1 MNRKA
6 SSLLLCGALALN
18 FAIAARPA
26 RAAQA
31 PPTPAHRA
39 PQILPTG
46 MSLTPTAAAGA
57 RFELLRPGYADHP
70 EFSASDA
77 VTTALSPDGK
87 TLLILTS
94 GYNRVND
101 DKGKTIFAES
111 SDLVFIYDVS
121 NAVPRKIQALRI
133 GLAFDGLVW
142 NPSGDA
148 FYVSGGQEDCV
159 HVFERSGGKWA
170 ESGTPIPL
178 GHSAGLGIEVKPL
191 VAGLAVT
198 ASGRTLIAV
207 NYENDSISV
216 VDLSARRKVAELD
229 LRPGKSD
236 PTKSGVPGGE
246 YPYWVAVSGDDVAY
260 VSSLRDREIDVVA
273 LGGSPKISARIP
285 VGGSPDRLL
294 LNRDGSRLYVALDNS
309 DSVAVID
316 THSLVVLS
324 QFGVTAPAAIFANPS
339 NFRGSNP
346 NSLALSP
353 DERTLYV
360 SDGGTNAIAVVHL
373 NGAKGEVTGLI
384 PTGWYPNSVSV
395 SKSGAQ
401 LYVVNGKS
409 VAGPNPKGCR
419 RSTVIK
425 GEEADACRAS
435 NQYILQLMRAGFLT
449 VPLPGRTELARLTA
463 VVARDD
469 HFHVAS
475 LRQSTITGEFLHS
488 HIHHVIYIIK
498 ENRSYDQVLGDL
510 GRGNGDPKLTLLPEP
525 ITPNH
530 HRIARA
536 FVTLDNFYASG
547 EVSGDGWNWSTAAR
561 ATDEVEKSV
570 PAEYTDRAATYDYEG
585 VNRGINPGYAT
596 PAERRS
602 VSPRTPDDPDLL
614 PGTADAFAPDD
625 PEGDAGAGYLW
636 DAAMRAGL
644 ALRNYG
650 FFLDFERYE
659 KHGDAP
665 GYLPPEHDPHAL
677 GQVVAF
683 PTRPELMGVT
693 DPYFRGFDLKLP
705 DYWRVQEWK
714 REFSDYVA
722 NKNLPALELL
732 RLGRDHFGNFA
743 DAIDGANTVET
754 EMADNDYAVGMVLE
768 ALANSPYR
776 DDTLVFVVE
785 DDAQNGPDHVDA
797 HRTVAFVA
805 GAYVRQGAVVSTH
818 YATVNML
825 RTIEAVLGIAPLGL
839 NDASVEPMSA
849 VFEWTLHPWSYQ
861 AAVPEVLRTTALPL
875 PPRAAVVPLSP
886 REAAY
891 AHPRHDAAYW
901 AERTRGMNFSDADEI
916 DTDRFNRILWEG
928 LRGNVP
934 FPETPNA
941 VKHEDRDPD

>member
-1 MNRKA
+1 MIRNARPLKVCA
-6 SSLLLCGALALN
+6 ALALICS
-18 FAIAARPA
+18 AGAPPARPA
-26 RAAQA
+26 QTSPSHA
-31 PPTPAHRA
+31 A
-39 PQILPTG
+39 PQVLPTG

-57 RFELLRPGYADHP
+57 RFELLRPGFADHP
-70 EFSASDA
+70 EFAASDA

-94 GYNRVND
+94 GYNRVYD
-101 DKGKTIFAES
+101 ETGKVIDAES
-111 SDLVFIYDVS
+111 GDYVFVYDVS
-121 NAVPRKIQALRI
+121 RVVPKKVQTLTVKM
-133 GLAFDGLVW
+133 AFDGVAW

-148 FYVSGGQEDCV
+148 FYVSGGEDDCV
-159 HVFERSGGKWA
+159 HIFERSGDQWS
-170 ESGTPIPL
+170 ESGSPIPL
-178 GHSAGLGIEVKPL
+178 GHTSGLGLGQKPV

-198 ASGRTLIAV
+198 PSGHTLVAA

-236 PTKSGVPGGE
+236 PAKSGVPGGE
-246 YPYWVAVSGDDVAY
+246 YPYWVALSGEDTAY

-273 LGGSPKISARIP
+273 LGESPRVTARIP
-285 VGGSPDRLL
+285 VRGSPNRIL
-294 LNRDGSRLYVALDNS
+294 LNRDGGRLYVALDNS

-316 THSLVVLS
+316 THSEIVAS
-324 QFGVTAPAAIFANPS
+324 QFGVTSPAAIFANTS

-360 SDGGTNAIAVVHL
+360 TDGGTNAVAVVKL
-373 NGAKGEVTGLI
+373 DGPKGEVTGLI
-384 PTGWYPNSVSV
+384 PTGWYPNSVNLSE
-395 SKSGAQ
+395 SGTR
-401 LYVVNGKS
+401 LYIVNGKS
-409 VAGPNPKGCR
+409 AAGPDPKGCR
-419 RSTVIK
+419 TSTATN
-425 GEEADACRAS
+425 GPAADACRAT
-435 NQYILQLMRAGFLT
+435 NQYILQLTRAGLLT
-449 VPLPGRTELARLTA
+449 VPVPGRQELARLTA
-463 VVARDD
+463 VVAQND

-475 LRQSTITGEFLHS
+475 LKQSTIASDFLHS
-488 HIHHVIYIIK
+488 RIHHVIYIIK

-525 ITPNH
+525 LTPNH
-530 HRIARA
+530 HRIART

-547 EVSGDGWNWSTAAR
+547 EVSGNGWNWSTAAR
-561 ATDEVEKSV
+561 ATDALEKTLPPNYAEHG
-570 PAEYTDRAATYDYEG
+570 PAYDYEG
-585 VNRGINPGYAT
+585 TNRYINPAYPS

-602 VSPRTPDDPDLL
+602 ANPRTPDDPNLL

-625 PEGDAGAGYLW
+625 SDGEAGAGYLW
-636 DAAMRAGL
+636 DDAMRAGL
-644 ALRNYG
+644 SLRNYG
-650 FFLDFERYE
+650 FFVDMDRYE
-659 KHGDAP
+659 KHKDEA

-683 PTRPELMGVT
+683 PTKPELMAVT

-722 NKNLPALELL
+722 HKNLPALELI
-732 RLGRDHFGNFA
+732 RLGRDHFGDFA
-743 DAIDGANTVET
+743 DAMDGANTVET
-754 EMADNDYAVGMVLE
+754 EMADNDYSIGLVVEAV
-768 ALANSPYR
+768 ATSPYR

-805 GAYVRQGAVVSTH
+805 GPYVRQGAVVSTH
-818 YATVNML
+818 YSTVNML
-825 RTIEAVLGIAPLGL
+825 RTIEDVLGIVPLGL

-849 VFEWTLHPWSYQ
+849 AFEPTLRRWSYQ

-875 PPRAAVVPLSP
+875 PPRAAGMRLSP

-901 AERTRGMNFSDADEI
+901 AEKTRGMNFSDADEI
-916 DTDRFNRILWEG
+916 DTNRFNRILWQG

-934 FPETPNA
+934 FPETP
-941 VKHEDRDPD
+941 KPDTHDDRDPD